1 MARLLDSLLYCATSP
16 GRRPFNGNAFIALDP
31 AVSQTNCRGRL
42 TAFRPSGRQ
51 SMLVVRT
58 AQPDDAHAAIDVVRR
73 SITELCVADH
83 HGDPPTLA
91 RWLANKTPADFVS
104 WLSNPDNFCVV
115 AEDHNSLSG
124 IGLVHRSGEIRLFY
138 LAPAMQRKGI
148 GTAIHSALLEKAR
161 AWGLRTLHLE
171 STALACPF
179 YEALGYRAMGPAKP
193 RFGLLLCFPY
203 EMGL

>member
-1 MARLLDSLLYCATSP
+1 
-16 GRRPFNGNAFIALDP
+16 
-31 AVSQTNCRGRL
+31 
-42 TAFRPSGRQ
+42 
-51 SMLVVRT
+51 MLVVRT

-115 AEDHNSLSG
+115 AEDDNPLSG

-148 GTAIHSALLEKAR
+148 GTAIHSALLGESQ
-161 AWGLRTLHLE
+161 GLGIANVASGEHG
-171 STALACPF
+171 
-179 YEALGYRAMGPAKP
+179 LGLPV
-193 RFGLLLCFPY
+193 L
-203 EMGL
+203 